1 MIIFLRL
8 SFNKLDENSKI
19 IHMKYLIAIF
29 KGVLAGLAIGLGGF
43 LFTVITYALPNEL
56 GKILGALLFPIGLSV
71 VCIFKFFLF
80 TGKIGLVF
88 ENKQTKDFYINLPLM
103 YIGNIIGSLI
113 LGYICFAVF
122 RTTDLFN
129 KIASIAINKT
139 GFDGGYEYYFAF
151 IVKSLITG
159 LCVYLA
165 VKSYGLVKNKII
177 GVFLIFVFIAIFV
190 YIGGDHCIA
199 NMYYFSFANYWT
211 GYAFLNIALAT
222 ICNALGTIP
231 GVLLFKAIKK

>member
-19 IHMKYLIAIF
+19 ILMKYLIAIF
-29 KGVLAGLAIGLGGF
+29 KGVLAGLSIGLGGF

-56 GKILGALLFPIGLSV
+56 GKILGALLFPIGLSI
-71 VCIFKFFLF
+71 VCIFKLFLF

-88 ENKQTKDFYINLPLM
+88 EGKQSKDFYINLPLM

-113 LGYICFAVF
+113 LGYICFAIF
-122 RTTDLFN
+122 RNTDLFIRITA
-129 KIASIAINKT
+129 IAEGKT
-139 GFDGGYEYYFAF
+139 AFTDYQYYLSF

-165 VKSYGLVKNKII
+165 VKSYGSIKNRII
-177 GVFLIFVFIAIFV
+177 SIFLIFVFIGLFV
-190 YIGGDHCIA
+190 YIGGDHCVA
-199 NMYYFSFANYWT
+199 NMYYFSFANKWT

-222 ICNALGTIP
+222 ICNSLGTIP
-231 GVLLFKAIKK
+231 GVLLFKGIIK

>member
-19 IHMKYLIAIF
+19 ILMKYLITIF
-29 KGVLAGLAIGLGGF
+29 KGVLAGLSIGLGGF

-56 GKILGALLFPIGLSV
+56 GKILGALLFPIGLSI
-71 VCIFKFFLF
+71 VCIFKLFLF

-88 ENKQTKDFYINLPLM
+88 ESKQSKDFYINLPLM

-113 LGYICFAVF
+113 LGYICFAIF
-122 RTTDLFN
+122 RNTDLFARISA
-129 KIASIAINKT
+129 IAQNKT
-139 GFDGGYEYYFAF
+139 TFDSGYEYYLSL

-165 VKSYGLVKNKII
+165 VKSYGVCKNKII
-177 GVFLIFVFIAIFV
+177 GVSLIFVFIAIFV
-190 YIGGDHCIA
+190 YIGGDHCVA
-199 NMYYFSFANYWT
+199 NMYYFSFANHWT
-211 GYAFLNIALAT
+211 GYAILNIALAT
-222 ICNALGTIP
+222 ICNSIGTIP
-231 GVLLFKAIKK
+231 GVLLFKAFKK

>member
-1 MIIFLRL
+1 
-8 SFNKLDENSKI
+8 
-19 IHMKYLIAIF
+19 MKYLLAIF

-43 LFTVITYALPNEL
+43 LFTLMTYALPNEL
-56 GKILGALLFPIGLSV
+56 GKILGALLFPIGLSI

-88 ENKQTKDFYINLPLM
+88 EGTQTKVFYINLPLM

-113 LGYICFAVF
+113 LGYICYAIF
-122 RTTDLFN
+122 RNTDLFIRISN
-129 KIASIAINKT
+129 IAINKT
-139 GFDGGYEYYFAF
+139 NFDSGYEYYLML

-165 VKSYGLVKNKII
+165 VKSYGLIKNNIV
-177 GVFLIFVFIAIFV
+177 GVFLIFVFIFIFV
-190 YIGGDHCIA
+190 YIGGDHCVA

-211 GYAFLNIALAT
+211 GYAFLNIVLAT
-222 ICNALGTIP
+222 ICNSLGTIP
-231 GVLLFKAIKK
+231 GVLLFKAINK

>member
-1 MIIFLRL
+1 
-8 SFNKLDENSKI
+8 
-19 IHMKYLIAIF
+19 MKYLLAIF

-43 LFTVITYALPNEL
+43 LFTLMTYALPNEL

-71 VCIFKFFLF
+71 VCIFKLFLF

-88 ENKQTKDFYINLPLM
+88 EGKQTKDFYINLPLM

-113 LGYICFAVF
+113 LGYLCFAIF
-122 RTTDLFN
+122 RNTDLFIRIRD
-129 KIASIAINKT
+129 IAANKT
-139 GFDGGYEYYFAF
+139 NFDSGYEYYLML

-165 VKSYGLVKNKII
+165 VKSYGLIKNKIV
-177 GVFLIFVFIAIFV
+177 GVFLIFVFIFIFV
-190 YIGGDHCIA
+190 YIGGDHCVA
-199 NMYYFSFANYWT
+199 NMYYFSFANSWT

-222 ICNALGTIP
+222 ICNSIGTIP
-231 GVLLFKAIKK
+231 GVLLFKAFKK